1 MSPRVKWM
9 IAGLLG
15 FAAAGWG
22 ITIPIITTSNT
33 GLKNP
38 TSNTVGG
45 ITGGTLISARSVD
58 PEWSFY
64 TYTGSLTNVTS
75 ATANKAYVTWSGRP
89 PISNGTW
96 ASNSTLSQWISPKRN
111 PCKADKSN
119 CDLPATPVTSYLV
132 ATTFTIPAMTNPP
145 NWPQWWLVM
154 SGTVWADDNIGGLA
168 LYSGTSPSGTP
179 IYYQTFSPS
188 IAGPLT
194 SATFSLQTWV
204 NPNQNYTLAFL
215 LNNTAKTRAGFRLQ
229 WTSKYVTPEP
239 GAWITMLTTGAGLAF
254 FSWRRRRKKAPPVE
268 S

>member
-1 MSPRVKWM
+1 
-9 IAGLLG
+9 
-15 FAAAGWG
+15 
-22 ITIPIITTSNT
+22 
-33 GLKNP
+33 
-38 TSNTVGG
+38 
-45 ITGGTLISARSVD
+45 
-58 PEWSFY
+58 
-64 TYTGSLTNVTS
+64 
-75 ATANKAYVTWSGRP
+75 
-89 PISNGTW
+89 
-96 ASNSTLSQWISPKRN
+96 
-111 PCKADKSN
+111 
-119 CDLPATPVTSYLV
+119 
-132 ATTFTIPAMTNPP
+132 MTNPP

-204 NPNQNYTLAFL
+204 IPNQDYTLAFL
-215 LNNTAKTRAGFRLQ
+215 LNNTANTRAGFRLQ